1 MQAVDPRSFEVF
13 ISYKNSGQDGE
24 RTRDAELAFALH
36 EQLQAQGIKSFCSTL
51 SLAKMGEGAYKDAIN
66 QALDASKV
74 MVVVGTTVDNIL
86 SPWVKYEWGSFHDDL
101 LTGRKQG
108 GTLCSFIAGM
118 NPNDLPRELRGYE
131 SFLLEQNGEELIVE
145 FIQAALENKVE
156 LGYAGTKPT
165 SGRYQ
170 VIGPAAA
177 GGLVNAEDPDPHHGS
192 RASGQ
197 PQGKKGRKGA
207 VVAVVLA
214 LALVAGGMGGFAF
227 YRHQQEAAAEAER
240 IAQEQAQRQAEEQAQ
255 REQQEWDES
264 HATYTVLYLEKGSK
278 KVLKAQLKVENAEV
292 GKSITI
298 KAPSIKG
305 YELVGSA
312 SVKLVVAKD
321 DGDNKVIFYYQ
332 KPAEPEPEPDP
343 EPSGGSGSGSGNEP
357 APPSFIIDNDL

>member
-1 MQAVDPRSFEVF
+1 MEAVDPRSFEVF

-36 EQLQAQGIKSFCSTL
+36 DQLQAKGIKSFCSTL
-51 SLAKMGEGAYKDAIN
+51 SLAKMGQGAYKDAIN

-118 NPNDLPRELRGYE
+118 NPNSLPRELRGYE

-145 FIQAALENKVE
+145 FIQAALENKIE
-156 LGYAGTKPT
+156 LGYAGTKPNNG
-165 SGRYQ
+165 SYQ
-170 VIGPAAA
+170 GAGAAAA

-192 RASGQ
+192 GAGNHSASTRR
-197 PQGKKGRKGA
+197 RKSPVIA
-207 VVAVVLA
+207 VILA
-214 LALVAGGMGGFAF
+214 IALVAGGIGGFAF
-227 YRHQQEAAAEAER
+227 FRHQEQAAAEAARLAE
-240 IAQEQAQRQAEEQAQ
+240 EEAQRQAEEQAQ
-255 REQQEWDES
+255 KEQQEWEET
-264 HATYTVLYLEKGSK
+264 HATYTVLYLERDSK
-278 KVLKAQLKVENAEV
+278 KVLKTKLVVEDAEV
-292 GKSITI
+292 GQSVTL

-305 YELVGSA
+305 YELVGA
-312 SVKLVVAKD
+312 KTVKLVIAKD

-332 KPAEPEPEPDP
+332 KPAEPESDP
-343 EPSGGSGSGSGNEP
+343 EPSGGNGGSGTSEP
-357 APPSFIIDNDL
+357 DPPNFIIDNI

>member
-51 SLAKMGEGAYKDAIN
+51 SLAKMGQGAYKDAIN
-66 QALDASKV
+66 QALDAARV
-74 MVVVGTTVDNIL
+74 MVVVGTSTDHIM

-170 VIGPAAA
+170 VIGPADAA
-177 GGLVNAEDPDPHHGS
+177 LPHGLAALLEDLLHLH
-192 RASGQ
+192 
-197 PQGKKGRKGA
+197 
-207 VVAVVLA
+207 VVEELPVA
-214 LALVAGGMGGFAF
+214 LLVALSQRVPLPPFLYTGHRKPGFSL
-227 YRHQQEAAAEAER
+227 H
-240 IAQEQAQRQAEEQAQ
+240 
-255 REQQEWDES
+255 
-264 HATYTVLYLEKGSK
+264 
-278 KVLKAQLKVENAEV
+278 
-292 GKSITI
+292 
-298 KAPSIKG
+298 
-305 YELVGSA
+305 
-312 SVKLVVAKD
+312 SVRTDA
-321 DGDNKVIFYYQ
+321 
-332 KPAEPEPEPDP
+332 
-343 EPSGGSGSGSGNEP
+343 
-357 APPSFIIDNDL
+357 

>member
-1 MQAVDPRSFEVF
+1 MEAVDPRSFEVF

-36 EQLQAQGIKSFCSTL
+36 DQLQSKGIKSFCSTL
-51 SLAKMGEGAYKDAIN
+51 SLAKMGQGAYKDAIN

-131 SFLLEQNGEELIVE
+131 SFLLEQNGAELIVE

-165 SGRYQ
+165 DGRYQ

-192 RASGQ
+192 KPAGHSAPKRRS
-197 PQGKKGRKGA
+197 KGPVIA
-207 VVAVVLA
+207 VVLVLA
-214 LALVAGGMGGFAF
+214 LAAGGIGGYTY
-227 YRHQQEAAAEAER
+227 YRHQEEQAAEAAR
-240 IAQEQAQRQAEEQAQ
+240 IAEEEAQRQAEEQAQ
-255 REQQEWDES
+255 REQQEWEET

-278 KVLKAQLKVENAEV
+278 KVLRAQLVVKDAEV
-292 GKSITI
+292 GQAITL

-305 YELVGSA
+305 YELVGSKT
-312 SVKLVVAKD
+312 VKLTIAKE
-321 DGDNKVIFYYQ
+321 DGDNLVTFYYQ
-332 KPAEPEPEPDP
+332 KPSEPEPEP
-343 EPSGGSGSGSGNEP
+343 EPSGGDGGSSNEP
-357 APPSFIIDNDL
+357 EPPNFIIDNDI